1 MSHSNINLT
10 NTFTFYIII
19 EQNQYE
25 RHTLYHQL
33 SVKSG
38 KTLFSFDL
46 YDGTSTITCKAFL
59 NRENAKKI
67 MKRKQ
72 GAKGI
77 KIAGTAQMDT
87 L

>member
-1 MSHSNINLT
+1 MRVSNINLT

-38 KTLFSFDL
+38 KALCKSGKNFQ
-46 YDGTSTITCKAFL
+46 STT
-59 NRENAKKI
+59 
-67 MKRKQ
+67 
-72 GAKGI
+72 
-77 KIAGTAQMDT
+77 D
-87 L
+87 